1 MKQYVGLDV
10 SLEQTAVCIIDEQGK
25 AFWRGKCTSTPE
37 AIAAVVNAR
46 APHVERIGLESGPL
60 STWHWH
66 ELTKLGLPVIC
77 LDARHAKAALSLQV
91 NKTDPNDA
99 LGLAQI
105 VRTGW
110 YRAVTV
116 KSLDSQ
122 VVRSFLTSRARLVGM
137 RVDLTNQIRGVLK
150 PFGLVAGK
158 GGGQPFIDRVRELV
172 ADGPLK
178 DVVEALL
185 TALQA
190 IGRQIGLLT
199 RRLMAL
205 ARQDQAARRL
215 MTAPGVGSLVALAY
229 ISVIDA
235 PERFS
240 KSSSVGAY
248 LGLTP
253 RRYQSG
259 EVDRSGRISKC
270 GDLLLRTYLFEAAG
284 IILNRVSRW
293 SPIKAW
299 GTRLARKIGGKK
311 AMVAVARKL
320 SVILHRMWHDGTDF
334 RWSNK
339 EGLPA

>member
-1 MKQYVGLDV
+1 MPK
-10 SLEQTAVCIIDEQGK
+10 
-25 AFWRGKCTSTPE
+25 
-37 AIAAVVNAR
+37 
-46 APHVERIGLESGPL
+46 PH
-60 STWHWH
+60 
-66 ELTKLGLPVIC
+66 
-77 LDARHAKAALSLQV
+77 SLQV

-122 VVRSFLTSRARLVGM
+122 IVRSFLTSRARLVGM

-199 RRLMAL
+199 RRLMVL

-229 ISVIDA
+229 ISLIDA

-240 KSSSVGAY
+240 KSSSVG
-248 LGLTP
+248 TDS
-253 RRYQSG
+253 RH
-259 EVDRSGRISKC
+259 EIVDQKIR
-270 GDLLLRTYLFEAAG
+270 
-284 IILNRVSRW
+284 
-293 SPIKAW
+293 
-299 GTRLARKIGGKK
+299 RLA
-311 AMVAVARKL
+311 
-320 SVILHRMWHDGTDF
+320 
-334 RWSNK
+334 
-339 EGLPA
+339 E